1 MPSRAQVHIDRALTN
16 ISVAYIQS
24 ADSFVAHQV
33 FPVVGVQKQSDRY
46 FKYNRDDWFRD
57 EAEERGPATESA
69 GGDYDI
75 DNTPSYFCKK
85 YAYHKD
91 VTDEDR
97 TNSDTPLNADQDA
110 TEFVTGKLLLKKE
123 VQWANTYFKTG
134 VWATDITGVTGTNT
148 DAAKVQYW
156 NESGS
161 TPIQDFSL
169 QKTNMAAL
177 TGQRPNI
184 LVLGAQ
190 VYEALK
196 NHKDILD
203 RIRYTQKGI
212 VTPDLLA
219 ALFDVERVVIAWA
232 VKNSAAKGA
241 AESNSFIL
249 GKGALLAY
257 SAPRPAL
264 KTATAGYTFAWTGLK
279 GANAFGGT
287 MGRIEM
293 PWLGA
298 GTERIEGELAYDM
311 KVVASDLGTFFSGC
325 VA

>member
-1 MPSRAQVHIDRALTN
+1 MPTRAQVHIDKALTN
-16 ISVAYIQS
+16 ISVAYIQK

-33 FPVVGVQKQSDRY
+33 FPIVGVQKQSDRY
-46 FKYNRDDWFRD
+46 FRYYRDDWFRD

-75 DNTPSYFCKK
+75 DNTPNYFCRK

-91 VTDEDR
+91 VTEEER
-97 TNSDTPLNADQDA
+97 TNTDTPLNADQDA

-123 VQWANTYFKTG
+123 IQWANTYFKTG
-134 VWATDITGVTGTNT
+134 VWATDVTGVAAAPGAGQFLRWDN
-148 DAAKVQYW
+148 DA
-156 NESGS
+156 S
-161 TPIQDFSL
+161 TPIQDFSK
-169 QKTNMAAL
+169 QKTAMAEL

-196 NHKDILD
+196 NHGDILD

-219 ALFDVERVVIAWA
+219 ALFDVDRVVIAWA

-241 AESNSFIL
+241 TENNSFIL

-279 GANAFGGT
+279 GANAYGGT
-287 MGRIEM
+287 ISRIEM
-293 PWLGA
+293 PWLGQ
-298 GTERIEGELAYDM
+298 GTERIEGEMAYDM
-311 KVVASDLGTFFSGC
+311 KVVASDLGTFFTDC
-325 VA
+325 VS

>member
-1 MPSRAQVHIDRALTN
+1 MPTKSQVHIDRALTN

-75 DNTPSYFCKK
+75 DNTPNYFCKK

-97 TNSDTPLNADQDA
+97 TNTDTPLNADQDA

-123 VQWANTYFKTG
+123 VQWANTYFKAG
-134 VWATDITGVTGTNT
+134 VWGTDVIGVAGVPGPGEV
-148 DAAKVQYW
+148 KQW
-156 NESGS
+156 NDPAS
-161 TPIQDFSL
+161 TPIQDFSKY
-169 QKTNMAAL
+169 KTDMAGL

-196 NHKDILD
+196 NHNDILD

-212 VTPDLLA
+212 VTAELLA
-219 ALFDVERVVIAWA
+219 TLFDVERVVIAWA

-279 GANAFGGT
+279 GANAYGGNI
-287 MGRIEM
+287 GRIEM

-298 GTERIEGELAYDM
+298 GTERIEGEMAYDM
-311 KVVASDLGTFFSGC
+311 KVVATDLGTYFASC